1 MEHWKFTGDE
11 SKGKE
16 CIKRASRELGIHR
29 DLVRLGN
36 LSQYKTKRVFGD
48 GLTVECQTVF
58 SDEIIKV
65 YYNPKGKQVTYVEE
79 LFHPTPVLDMLP
91 TTEEDHKVV
100 IFPACAA
107 LSYRSQYP
115 EGNIYV
121 PDYYEPYRLVFNNDK
136 RITIDSLRPI
146 HSRLDNMYRVDVE
159 VVAIETSNPDVFYY
173 DRHFVIESY
182 PDEVKSLDIT
192 EILKE
197 RFMPVGA
204 EGSFVGTYLD
214 VLGSAVVYDAEG
226 FDNFSSWIFVYVR
239 AFPNNVGEVIVAMKD
254 PVNGFR
260 ELPITGKIYY
270 QTVFPDT
277 GFAGVFGTAYCG
289 IYDYYGTPYF
299 VGSVT
304 NIEPQSIG

>member
-11 SKGKE
+11 SKSRE
-16 CIKRASRELGIHR
+16 CIKRAQRELDIHR

-36 LSQYKTKRVFGD
+36 LAQYRTERVFGD
-48 GLTVECQTVF
+48 GLVVECRTVF
-58 SDEIIKV
+58 SDTIVK
-65 YYNPKGKQVTYVEE
+65 VTYAPKKGQKVTVEE
-79 LFHPTPVLDMLP
+79 IFHPTPVLDMIPLSD
-91 TTEEDHKVV
+91 EDHKVV

-115 EGNIYV
+115 EGNIYA

-136 RITIDSLRPI
+136 RVTIDSLRPI
-146 HSRLDNMYRVDVE
+146 HSRSDNVYRVDVKVTNVGDSE
-159 VVAIETSNPDVFYY
+159 DRQFVVET
-173 DRHFVIESY
+173 Y
-182 PDEVKSLDIT
+182 PDEEEAFVIS
-192 EILKE
+192 EIPKE
-197 RFMPVGA
+197 RFTPSGA
-204 EGSFVGTYLD
+204 ESAFTGTYLD
-214 VLGSAVVYDAEG
+214 ILGSAVIYDAEG
-226 FDNFSSWIFVYVR
+226 FENFSSWIFVYVR
-239 AFPNNVGEVIVAMKD
+239 AFPYNVGEVIVALKD

-277 GFAGVFGTAYCG
+277 GFAGVSGTAYCG